1 MYVYKIYKRVDRAL
15 THHPADHW
23 LGYLVAI
30 SGALMQMMS
39 YGIDNSFSIFSN
51 SMQNDATLGHPSATT
66 VSFGNSVS
74 LGLSPVFGVLAGF
87 LVDRVPPR
95 IMMFTSTVM
104 LFAAL
109 WLSSTFATSSAQVTA
124 SFSLLASVSSAF
136 MLSPGAAATGSWFRR
151 RLGLAQGINF
161 CGGGV
166 GSAVV
171 PAVLG
176 SLVDVYGW
184 RHTFRLMSAFCSIG
198 VVGTILSCRRHPIED
213 DVEVGG
219 EHGSGTSDSPRD
231 PHREGEPTRHERD
244 AREAMDDA
252 LIVTPTEGGEKA
264 SALQP
269 SASPTTKTPT
279 TSMAKV
285 EAASPTTQMPYAMQ
299 MEAVGVSGRD
309 SDSNHTQRETAADLP
324 PQSTAAAAAM
334 RRGDDGVCTV
344 ADLIQDMHTRRLTWR
359 EVLRV
364 LASARFLPH
373 FFMFAIYGW
382 AFYGLIYVA
391 VPYVSSMGRA
401 GTVYADVTAI
411 STAKA
416 STVFTFW
423 GVFQI
428 VGSILVGG
436 VASFTNDALAYSACA
451 AVGGVATALLVFC
464 RGYAAFAVCLSVVG
478 FCTAGI
484 FAMMPALI
492 AKDFH
497 GPNLGF
503 FMGCVF
509 VAGCLGGFSAPPI
522 QAQLQT
528 RYNGNYSYGC
538 VFISCCMSFPGVL
551 CYMLLWPE
559 KQGRIGRVFKGLVKQ
574 A

>member
-1 MYVYKIYKRVDRAL
+1 MQIYEACKKVDRAV
-15 THHPADHW
+15 THRPADHW
-23 LGYLVAI
+23 IGYLVAV

-51 SMQNDATLGHPSATT
+51 SMQNDPSLGYPSATT

-95 IMMFTSTVM
+95 VMMFTSTVM

-109 WLSSTFATSSAQVTA
+109 WLSSSFAKSSAEVTA
-124 SFSLLASVSSAF
+124 SYSLLASISSAL

-151 RLGLAQGINF
+151 RLGLGQGINF

-184 RHTFRLMSAFCSIG
+184 RHTFRLMSAFCAIG
-198 VVGTILSCRRHPIED
+198 LVATILSCRRHPIED
-213 DVEVGG
+213 DVDVDDHARGG
-219 EHGSGTSDSPRD
+219 NSP
-231 PHREGEPTRHERD
+231 
-244 AREAMDDA
+244 AREPSHDDCIA
-252 LIVTPTEGGEKA
+252 HRSFSHEERNEIMLMITPEAGENA
-264 SALQP
+264 
-269 SASPTTKTPT
+269 
-279 TSMAKV
+279 
-285 EAASPTTQMPYAMQ
+285 AASPTTRMIDSMRT
-299 MEAVGVSGRD
+299 EAEKAA
-309 SDSNHTQRETAADLP
+309 NHDNGDTLKKGGKPDAA
-324 PQSTAAAAAM
+324 
-334 RRGDDGVCTV
+334 
-344 ADLIQDMHTRRLTWR
+344 
-359 EVLRV
+359 
-364 LASARFLPH
+364 ASARAALASPGGSDDMSIEMMRVFFSVRFLTH

-382 AFYGLIYVA
+382 SFYGLIYVA
-391 VPYVSSMGRA
+391 VPYVSSMGSA
-401 GTVYADVTAI
+401 GTVYADVTPI
-411 STAKA
+411 STSKA

-436 VASFTNDALAYSACA
+436 VASFTDDALAYTMCA
-451 AVGGVATALLVFC
+451 TVGGLATSLLVFC
-464 RGYAAFAVCLSVVG
+464 RSYAAFAVCLSVVG

-538 VFISCCMSFPGVL
+538 VFISCCTTFPGVL
-551 CYMLLWPE
+551 CYLLLGPE
-559 KQGRIGRVFKGLVKQ
+559 KQSRVGRVFMRVVEQ